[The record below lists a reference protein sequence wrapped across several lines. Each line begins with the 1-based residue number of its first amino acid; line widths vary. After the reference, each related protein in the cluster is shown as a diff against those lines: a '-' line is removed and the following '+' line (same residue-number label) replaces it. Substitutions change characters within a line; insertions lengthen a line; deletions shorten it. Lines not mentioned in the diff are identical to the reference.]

1 MYRSII
7 RKEKMLTGIALLSLV
22 LSLTAC
28 QSSTP
33 QQETQPEVFSDPTT
47 QPQPENSTDS
57 LVEPSAI
64 NMSET
69 ETPVSDTPEAMKEND
84 PILIYTG
91 IQTTITEHD
100 AGYAHYDELKNY
112 LNERQ
117 FTLIKIAHKE
127 KTELFEGHESLEW
140 DAEDW
145 DLVRPLN
152 HISSSDC
159 GYGKIDYNND
169 GKMEIIYRAINT
181 FRQITATVYQTDD
194 AAEQIVDQ
202 YNLAHIFQN
211 GSPQNS
217 TLQQLWFEQ
226 IGEDIVT
233 FRLLQKNNSEDF
245 IIYSDLITTVDGEPT
260 CSHLETRSLTVTTC
274 LYDTLE
280 QVDQQDIFLDHIL
293 DLSTGQGEA
302 FQAFRRD
309 QLISCQKERPISSA
323 IKTTILPE
331 GLLQILEDVLAEM
344 QQYTNT
350 LDLETLSAYEDQTHR
365 LTVEQVQTYLGETF
379 SDYYD
384 WGYISCAY
392 LVDFDQNG
400 REELVLFFE
409 SDATGGFADIDIWQ
423 MRDDQTAEQIYSF
436 PMMRGAAKLLDY
448 DGTYYF
454 VTRSYNFYTR
464 ENEGLY
470 ILTADADNALQL
482 YSLNLEN
489 KENRKL
495 WIETYHN
502 EEMDPRLKQT
512 LTDYIESKKREVE
525 EKTVPNDDYE
535 LIDGNAET
543 HYQES
548 EISFPLDA
556 FSVDSYD
563 EPFCR
568 IVDFDNDGNV
578 ECVSKTI
585 WQPSSLS
592 TTLCLI
598 IDFYKEYD
606 SYLHET
612 WVRFP
617 CFIDSASADTYSDPY
632 RFGTVV
638 DSDEM
643 FDTTPVQLWFEEFD
657 QKVYTFYLKRV
668 GTGSDYLL
676 EVSLIEGK
684 QLYPLLQYLLIAEK
698 EYTFTQSP
706 R

>member
-1 MYRSII
+1 
-7 RKEKMLTGIALLSLV
+7 MLTGIALLSLSLA

-47 QPQPENSTDS
+47 QPQLENSADS
-57 LVEPSAI
+57 LVVPSAI

-69 ETPVSDTPEAMKEND
+69 ETSVSGTPEAMKEND

-100 AGYAHYDELKNY
+100 AGYAYYDELKNY

-117 FTLIKIAHKE
+117 FTLIRIAHKE

-145 DLVRPLN
+145 DLVSPLN

-181 FRQITATVYQTDD
+181 FRQITATVYQPDD

-202 YNLAHIFQN
+202 YNLVHIFQN
-211 GSPQNS
+211 SAPQDS

-233 FRLLQKNNSEDF
+233 FRLLQKDDSEDF
-245 IIYSDLITTVDGEPT
+245 IIYSDLVNTVDGEPA
-260 CSHLETRSLTVTTC
+260 CSHLETRSLTVTTS

-293 DLSTGQGEA
+293 DLTTGQGEA

-331 GLLQILEDVLAEM
+331 GLLQILEETLAEM
-344 QQYTNT
+344 PQYANT
-350 LDLETLSAYEDQTHR
+350 SDLETLSAYEDQTHQ
-365 LTVEQVQTYLGETF
+365 LTLEQVQTYLGEAF

-384 WGYISCAY
+384 WGYI
-392 LVDFDQNG
+392 
-400 REELVLFFE
+400 
-409 SDATGGFADIDIWQ
+409 
-423 MRDDQTAEQIYSF
+423 
-436 PMMRGAAKLLDY
+436 
-448 DGTYYF
+448 
-454 VTRSYNFYTR
+454 
-464 ENEGLY
+464 
-470 ILTADADNALQL
+470 
-482 YSLNLEN
+482 
-489 KENRKL
+489 
-495 WIETYHN
+495 
-502 EEMDPRLKQT
+502 
-512 LTDYIESKKREVE
+512 
-525 EKTVPNDDYE
+525 
-535 LIDGNAET
+535 
-543 HYQES
+543 
-548 EISFPLDA
+548 
-556 FSVDSYD
+556 
-563 EPFCR
+563 
-568 IVDFDNDGNV
+568 
-578 ECVSKTI
+578 KTI
-585 WQPSSLS
+585 WQPSSPS
-592 TTLCLI
+592 TSLGLI
-598 IDFYKEYD
+598 IHFYKEYNT
-606 SYLHET
+606 YLHET

-617 CFIDSASADTYSDPY
+617 CFIDSTSADTYSDPY